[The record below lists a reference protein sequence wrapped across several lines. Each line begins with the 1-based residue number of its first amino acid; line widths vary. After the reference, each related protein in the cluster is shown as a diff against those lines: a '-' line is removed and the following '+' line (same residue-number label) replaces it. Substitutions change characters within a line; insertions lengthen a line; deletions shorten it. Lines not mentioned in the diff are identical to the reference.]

1 MRMKRYEI
9 LLPLVYNDG
18 KEIEKE
24 KFFQTD
30 QELVEKFG
38 ATTTDTTI
46 AIGSWVYKGVL
57 YKDRLIRIRVD
68 VEDTEDAR
76 KFLEDFKEVLK
87 ERFKQ
92 IDIWITGY
100 EIEVI

>member
-1 MRMKRYEI
+1 MRIRRYEI
-9 LLPLVYNDG
+9 LLPLAYNDG

-76 KFLEDFKEVLK
+76 RFLEDFKEVLK

-100 EIEVI
+100 DVEVI

>member
-1 MRMKRYEI
+1 MRIKRYEI
-9 LLPLVYNDG
+9 LLPLVYNYG

-24 KFFQTD
+24 KFFRTD

-100 EIEVI
+100 DIEVI

>member
-1 MRMKRYEI
+1 MRIKRYEI

-24 KFFQTD
+24 KFFRTD

-100 EIEVI
+100 DIEVI

>member
-1 MRMKRYEI
+1 MKLKRYEI

-18 KEIEKE
+18 KPIEKE

-46 AIGSWVYKGVL
+46 AIGSWIYKGVL
-57 YKDRLIRIRVD
+57 YKDKLIRIRVD
-68 VEDTEDAR
+68 VENIEEVR
-76 KFLEDFKEVLK
+76 KFLEDFKETLK
-87 ERFKQ
+87 KRFKQ
-92 IDIWITGY
+92 LDVWITAY
-100 EIEVI
+100 DIEII